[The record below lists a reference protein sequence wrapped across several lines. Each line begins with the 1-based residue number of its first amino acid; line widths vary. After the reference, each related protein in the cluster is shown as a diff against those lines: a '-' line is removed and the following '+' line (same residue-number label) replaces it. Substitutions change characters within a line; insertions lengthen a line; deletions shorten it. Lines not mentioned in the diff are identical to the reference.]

1 MTLPWFFFY
10 VLIPRLSVAVAFLR
24 STTAGGSTVG
34 KIRVSEKIRA
44 GGWGAAR
51 ETTKMAL
58 SISF

>member
-1 MTLPWFFFY
+1 M
-10 VLIPRLSVAVAFLR
+10 AVAFLR

-44 GGWGAAR
+44 GGWGAVR

-58 SISF
+58 SISFQKPP